1 MVKNDINVII
11 KKEDLAEKIV
21 KLVIYNPQ
29 IALNAKAGQ
38 FVIIRVVPN
47 GERIPLTIADSDK
60 KAGSITL
67 ISMTIGKTTTI
78 VENMREGEKVIDVLG
93 PLGRC
98 SEIEKFGH
106 VVCVGGGLGIA
117 PVFPILKEIKNAGNT
132 VTAII
137 GARNEKLLIL
147 EDEMKA
153 CSDNFFV
160 CTDDG
165 SKGFRGFVSMKL
177 KELIISSLDKSS
189 SIGMP
194 DRVIAIGPTLMMKSV
209 CDVTRDFGIKTI
221 VSLNSIMIDGTGMCG
236 TCRVEVGSETKF
248 ACVDGPEFDGHLVNF
263 NLLLARQNY
272 FCEEEQFSMEEYK
285 KENHTG
291 ACKLDL

>member
-1 MVKNDINVII
+1 MVKNDYNII
-11 KKEDLAEKIV
+11 IEKEDLAENIV
-21 KLVIYNPQ
+21 KLVIFNPQ
-29 IALNAKAGQ
+29 VALNGKAGQ
-38 FVIIRVVPN
+38 FVIIRVSPK

-60 KAGSITL
+60 KKGSITL
-67 ISMTIGKTTTI
+67 ISMTIGKTTSL
-78 VENMREGEKVIDVLG
+78 VAGLKKGERITDLLG
-93 PLGRC
+93 PLGKC

-106 VVCVGGGLGIA
+106 VVCIGGGLGIA
-117 PVFPILKEIKNAGNT
+117 PVFPILKEIKSAGNL
-132 VTAII
+132 VTTII

-147 EDEMKA
+147 EDMMKNY
-153 CSDNFFV
+153 SDNFFV

-177 KELIISSLDKSS
+177 KELIISSIDGSS
-189 SIGMP
+189 NNPKP

-209 CDVTRDFGIKTI
+209 CDVTREYGIKTI

-236 TCRVEVGSETKF
+236 TCRVEVGTETKF
-248 ACVDGPEFDGHLVNF
+248 ACVDGPEFDGHMVNF

-272 FCEEEQFSMEEYK
+272 FCEEEQLSMENYK
-285 KENHTG
+285 DEKHTG

>member
-11 KKEDLAEKIV
+11 EKEDLAEKIV

-38 FVIIRVVPN
+38 FVIIRVDPK

-67 ISMTIGKTTTI
+67 ISMTIGKTTTL
-78 VENMREGEKVIDVLG
+78 VEKMREGESITDVLG
-93 PLGRC
+93 PLGKC
-98 SEIEKFGH
+98 SEIERFGH
-106 VVCVGGGLGIA
+106 VVCIGGGLGIA

-132 VTAII
+132 VTTII

-147 EDEMKA
+147 EEEMKA
-153 CSDNFFV
+153 CSDNFFI

-165 SKGFRGFVSMKL
+165 SKGFKGFVSMKL
-177 KELIISSLDKSS
+177 KELITASLN
-189 SIGMP
+189 GTGNFPRP

-209 CDVTRDFGIKTI
+209 CDVTRQYDIKTI

-236 TCRVEVGSETKF
+236 TCRVEVGTETKF

-272 FCEEEQFSMEEYK
+272 FCEEEQLSMEEYK

>member
-153 CSDNFFV
+153 YSDNFFV

>member
-1 MVKNDINVII
+1 MVKSDINVII

-29 IALNAKAGQ
+29 IALNARAGQ
-38 FVIIRVVPN
+38 FVIIRVVPT

-67 ISMTIGKTTTI
+67 ISMTIGKTTAL

-93 PLGRC
+93 PLGKC

-106 VVCVGGGLGIA
+106 VVCIGGGLGIA

-132 VTAII
+132 VTTII

-147 EDEMKA
+147 EDEMKVY
-153 CSDNFFV
+153 SDNFFV

-165 SKGFRGFVSMKL
+165 SKGFRGFVSAKL
-177 KELIISSLDKSS
+177 KELIMSSRDKSS
-189 SIGMP
+189 SIDMP

-209 CDVTRDFGIKTI
+209 CDVTRDFGIKTT
-221 VSLNSIMIDGTGMCG
+221 VSLNSVMIDGTGMCG
-236 TCRVEVGSETKF
+236 ACRVEVGGDTKF

-263 NLLLARQNY
+263 DLLLARQNY
-272 FCEEEQFSMEEYK
+272 FCEEEQLSMEGYK

-291 ACKLDL
+291 SCKLDL